1 MIIKTFDAFTRM
13 SFLNINRITKF
24 LHQHLENSDDT
35 ASAIRKSLLYS
46 AKEIPSLGGYVF
58 VMEEEDI
65 IIGATVINKTGMSG
79 YQSENLLAYV
89 AVHKEHRNKGVATQ
103 LIDKAIPYC
112 NGNITLHI
120 NKENNAINL
129 FEKKGFTSNKIQ
141 MTLHKIK

>member
-1 MIIKTFDAFTRM
+1 M

-24 LHQHLENSDDT
+24 LHQHLENSDDSL
-35 ASAIRKSLLYS
+35 SAIRKSLLYS

-58 VMEEEDI
+58 VMEEKEI

-89 AVHKEHRNKGVATQ
+89 AVHKDYRNKGIATK

-129 FEKKGFTSNKIQ
+129 FEKKGFTSEKIQ